1 VRILF
6 DTNVLF
12 AAFITHGTCA
22 GLYEECL
29 QRAQIVVSEEILSEL
44 QENLISKAKLSRN
57 ESLEV
62 VQAVRADADV
72 IQAIPL
78 PKSVCRDPD
87 DDLILAAALAGKV
100 DAIVTGDQDLLVLKS
115 FESIPILNPR
125 DCLAFLAER

>member
-1 VRILF
+1 MRILF